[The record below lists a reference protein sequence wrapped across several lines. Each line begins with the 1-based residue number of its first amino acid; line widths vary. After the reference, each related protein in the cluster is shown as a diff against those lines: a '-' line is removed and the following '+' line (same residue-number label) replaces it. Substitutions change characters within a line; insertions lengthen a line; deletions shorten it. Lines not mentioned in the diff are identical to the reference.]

1 MTDMGGLADMGILV
15 ICDEAHVGIPED
27 GTYVKDLD
35 PCNTRVG
42 GAARKI
48 QEGATRSRILAS

>member
-1 MTDMGGLADMGILV
+1 MLTLPFGILV

-35 PCNTRVG
+35 EALPDTTAKDLCDP
-42 GAARKI
+42 KM
-48 QEGATRSRILAS
+48 ELRS